1 MEGHTMSNIVLNE
14 TFINLFKL
22 DAKHDTSSQKTRGK
36 LIDYCIDAGIDFTKE
51 TLSKEQLT
59 QIKELIPLRFPAR
72 AQYLLKIGADKAD
85 GEIVATHSGMR
96 YTKQGAPCDY
106 RFWNNE
112 IGNVMRGLAR
122 GVERRKQKEA
132 RVASGGNTTR
142 SLMERLDQEQ
152 NKLYNALVSAN
163 VDNLPENIDLEKAF
177 EGFQMIAKALKFNL
191 VKKD

>member
-1 MEGHTMSNIVLNE
+1 MSNIVLNE
-14 TFINLFKL
+14 TFVALFKK
-22 DAKHDTSSQKTRGK
+22 DAQADTASEKTRGK
-36 LIDYCIDAGIDFTKE
+36 LIDYCVDAGIDFTKE

-59 QIKELIPLRFPAR
+59 QVKELIPLRFPAR
-72 AQYLLKIGADKAD
+72 AQYLLKVGADKAD
-85 GEIVATHSGMR
+85 GEIVATWSGMR
-96 YTKQGAPCDY
+96 YTKSGAPCDY

-112 IGNVMRGLAR
+112 IGNVLRGLAR

-152 NKLYNALVSAN
+152 NKLYNALFSA
-163 VDNLPENIDLEKAF
+163 DTDKLPNDVDLELAL
-177 EGFQMIAKALKFNL
+177 EGFQMIAHALKFNL

>member
-1 MEGHTMSNIVLNE
+1 
-14 TFINLFKL
+14 
-22 DAKHDTSSQKTRGK
+22 
-36 LIDYCIDAGIDFTKE
+36 
-51 TLSKEQLT
+51 
-59 QIKELIPLRFPAR
+59 
-72 AQYLLKIGADKAD
+72 
-85 GEIVATHSGMR
+85 
-96 YTKQGAPCDY
+96 
-106 RFWNNE
+106 
-112 IGNVMRGLAR
+112 MRGLAR

>member
-1 MEGHTMSNIVLNE
+1 MSNIVLNE
-14 TFINLFKL
+14 TFVALFKK
-22 DAKHDTSSQKTRGK
+22 DAQADTASEKTRGK

-59 QIKELIPLRFPAR
+59 QVKELIPLRFPAR
-72 AQYLLKIGADKAD
+72 AQYLLKVGADKAD

-122 GVERRKQKEA
+122 GVVRRKQKEA

-152 NKLYNALVSAN
+152 NKLYNALFSSD
-163 VDNLPENIDLEKAF
+163 VDKLPNDVDLELAL
-177 EGFQMIAKALKFNL
+177 EGFQMIASALKFNL